1 MSEYKQKYMKN
12 FKVIKFKKK
21 TKKLIFFLNK
31 ITEKEFQINKS
42 FKNSPWIHINDS
54 KFSFYRFEIN
64 KKIIGLSAVIKLK
77 INYHLQ
83 FFYISKN
90 FRSLGYGKK
99 ILEKILPKKKF
110 TTVHVPYTLSRRT
123 QKFYIKNKFKLSNL
137 KEKNSKLKYWILRCR
152 KFDKKTFIEKKL
164 LYRNLI

>member
-21 TKKLIFFLNK
+21 TKKLILFLNK
-31 ITEKEFQINKS
+31 IKEKEFQINKS
-42 FKNSPWIHINDS
+42 FKNTPWIHINDS

-90 FRSLGYGKK
+90 FIYRL
-99 ILEKILPKKKF
+99 
-110 TTVHVPYTLSRRT
+110 
-123 QKFYIKNKFKLSNL
+123 FY
-137 KEKNSKLKYWILRCR
+137 
-152 KFDKKTFIEKKL
+152 
-164 LYRNLI
+164 